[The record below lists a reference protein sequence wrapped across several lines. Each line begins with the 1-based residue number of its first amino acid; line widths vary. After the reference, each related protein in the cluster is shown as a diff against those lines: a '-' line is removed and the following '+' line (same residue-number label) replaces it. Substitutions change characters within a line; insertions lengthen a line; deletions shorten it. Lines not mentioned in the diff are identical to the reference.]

1 MAGKFTDT
9 DHFLI
14 VCLLQFS
21 CALWRT
27 LCLFPLHSKEQV
39 KDILLNPISNRCFHC
54 TKQRNLTFWTLAAI
68 VCWFFFFLS
77 FFPLWIIF
85 IELMANMDS
94 ILRRTYVSCLTTLS
108 AGTNVLFLSLPPFL
122 LSFFSFLPLLYF
134 PLSISPSPLSC
145 ICCFSLTTL
154 FFLALAFPHHS
165 PWNTQRIK
173 FEVKLM

>member
-68 VCWFFFFLS
+68 VCWFFFSFFLS
-77 FFPLWIIF
+77 SLNHFHRANGEYGLNLEKDLC
-85 IELMANMDS
+85 ELPNNS
-94 ILRRTYVSCLTTLS
+94 KRWNKCSFS
-108 AGTNVLFLSLPPFL
+108 FSPSLPPFL
-122 LSFFSFLPLLYF
+122 FFLPSLALFPSLHLSLSPVLYMLLLIDYLVL
-134 PLSISPSPLSC
+134 PCSSLSSP
-145 ICCFSLTTL
+145 FSLEYTEDQ
-154 FFLALAFPHHS
+154 A
-165 PWNTQRIK
+165 
-173 FEVKLM
+173 